1 MPADIK
7 PDTRTRIL
15 EAAYSLLS
23 RHGVGELSQPKV
35 ARAAG
40 LRQSHL
46 TYYFP
51 TRSDL
56 LQALA
61 QHSIGLMLAR
71 LTGEAT
77 RGSLTPERLALLVGN
92 MVSDKRRARTMLG
105 LIVTSDEHRE
115 IKQFLRDF
123 VVQVR
128 GGIAGLAQML
138 GKDVDPERVAA
149 FHALMVGTAILNVA
163 RDNAKSRKDCAQ
175 LARFAVEHILFDSKA
190 PAPAPQGHPGMKRK

>member
-1 MPADIK
+1 MPSDLK
-7 PDTRTRIL
+7 PDIRTRIL
-15 EAAYSLLS
+15 EAAFSLLS

-35 ARAAG
+35 AKAAG

-61 QHSIGLMLAR
+61 QHSIGQMLAR

-77 RGSLTPERLALLVGN
+77 RGSLTPERLALLVGA

-105 LIVTSDEHRE
+105 LVVTSDEHRE
-115 IKQFLRDF
+115 IKQALRDF
-123 VVQVR
+123 VAEVR
-128 GGIAGLAQML
+128 GGIKGLAQML
-138 GKDVDPERVAA
+138 GKEVDTERVAA
-149 FHALMVGTAILNVA
+149 FHSLMVGAAILNVA

-175 LARFAVEHILFDSKA
+175 LARFAVEHVLFDGKA
-190 PAPAPQGHPGMKRK
+190 TVPPPQAAHNDK

>member
-1 MPADIK
+1 MPADLK
-7 PDTRTRIL
+7 PVTRNRIL
-15 EAAYSLLS
+15 EAAYALLS

-61 QHSIGLMLAR
+61 QHSIGQMLAR

-77 RGSLTPERLALLVGN
+77 RGSLTPERLALLVGK

-105 LIVTSDEHRE
+105 LVVTSDEHRE
-115 IKQFLRDF
+115 IKQALREF
-123 VVQVR
+123 VAQVR
-128 GGIAGLAQML
+128 GGIRGLAQML
-138 GKDVDPERVAA
+138 GKDIDSERIAA
-149 FHALMVGTAILNVA
+149 FHSLMVGAAILNVA
-163 RDNAKSRKDCAQ
+163 RDNAQSRKDCAQ
-175 LARFAVEHILFDSKA
+175 LARFAVEHILFDSRATMPPPQDRAKGKA
-190 PAPAPQGHPGMKRK
+190 

>member
-1 MPADIK
+1 MPPDLK

-15 EAAYSLLS
+15 EAAFSLLS
-23 RHGVGELSQPKV
+23 RHGVSELSQPKV

-61 QHSIGLMLAR
+61 QHSIGQMLAR
-71 LTGEAT
+71 LTGEAS
-77 RGSLTPERLALLVGN
+77 RGSLSPERLARLVGA

-105 LIVTSDEHRE
+105 LVVTSDEHRE
-115 IKQFLRDF
+115 IKQFLREF
-123 VVQVR
+123 ISQVR
-128 GGIAGLAQML
+128 GGIAALAAML
-138 GKDVDPERVAA
+138 GKDVEPERVAA
-149 FHALMVGTAILNVA
+149 FHALMVGAAILNVA
-163 RDNAKSRKDCAQ
+163 RDNANSRKDCAQ
-175 LARFAVEHILFDSKA
+175 LARFAVEHVLFDDQDMVQ
-190 PAPAPQGHPGMKRK
+190 PPQDRARNTE